1 MPLPIIGAIVGGIV
15 ELGRTI
21 GGGILEKS
29 KIKTQGKIDIK
40 KAKIAS
46 KIKRFDQLG
55 EMDVEAM
62 KGMQFSWKDEYI
74 LVLMSIPLIMAFIPG
89 LEEHVKKSFDIINN
103 LPEWYRWSWMG
114 IVTATY
120 GLRTWTGWKKS

>member
-1 MPLPIIGAIVGGIV
+1 MLPIIGGIISGIV
-15 ELGRTI
+15 SLGKTI

-29 KIKTQGKIDIK
+29 KIKAEGKIEIK
-40 KAKIAS
+40 KAKIKS
-46 KIKRFDQLG
+46 EVRRLELRG
-55 EMDVEAM
+55 EMDLSAM

-74 LVLMSIPLIMAFIPG
+74 LVLMSIPLILAFIPPMTP
-89 LEEHVKKSFDIINN
+89 HVKDGFGIINE

-120 GLRTWTGWKKS
+120 GLRTWTGWKK

>member
-1 MPLPIIGAIVGGIV
+1 MLPIIGGIISGV
-15 ELGRTI
+15 VSLGKTI
-21 GGGILEKS
+21 GGGIIERS
-29 KIKTQGKIDIK
+29 KIKTQGKIDIR

-55 EMDVEAM
+55 EMDVAAM

-89 LEEHVKKSFDIINN
+89 LEEHVKKSFAIINN

-120 GLRTWTGWKKS
+120 GLRTWTGWKK